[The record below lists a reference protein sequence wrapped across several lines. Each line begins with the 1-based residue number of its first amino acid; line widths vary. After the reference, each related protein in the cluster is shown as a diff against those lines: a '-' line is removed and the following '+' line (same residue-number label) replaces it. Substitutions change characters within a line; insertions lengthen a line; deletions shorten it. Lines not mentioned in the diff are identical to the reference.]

1 MSVREAATSVP
12 SAPLLS
18 CVLRLS
24 AASHAAVCAPALGA
38 SLTSCQRSV
47 RLRCRPAERLGGLDD
62 QCEHNVHAGSA
73 DPMLN
78 PGPPFYV
85 PTRNSKKRELPLQPP
100 PPPPQHIWSQK
111 DNVFGAK
118 RRAKQNKKNNQAII
132 SHATAPE
139 LSSAAPRR
147 ASSQSSSAGLTSEE
161 PVSSREHQQRGE
173 RVPPAPTP
181 SQTRKV
187 EALSRFIHPS
197 VAPEPSLPMKLVT
210 GRCDS
215 SNAIFVTPSW
225 DSLPPLLHLL
235 RAQPP

>member
-100 PPPPQHIWSQK
+100 PPPPPQHIWSQK

-118 RRAKQNKKNNQAII
+118 RRAKQNKKKQPGDYFTRYCTGAEQRSPETRFI
-132 SHATAPE
+132 PE
-139 LSSAAPRR
+139 LLGRTDIGGAC
-147 ASSQSSSAGLTSEE
+147 Q
-161 PVSSREHQQRGE
+161 
-173 RVPPAPTP
+173 
-181 SQTRKV
+181 
-187 EALSRFIHPS
+187 
-197 VAPEPSLPMKLVT
+197 LP
-210 GRCDS
+210 
-215 SNAIFVTPSW
+215 
-225 DSLPPLLHLL
+225 
-235 RAQPP
+235 